1 METVYAAELGWTT
14 DLVGY
19 NKLFSWLVTI
29 LSWLDQ
35 MVQLSGA
42 RKLSDG
48 QGHEVCLADRKMNW
62 N

>member
-14 DLVGY
+14 DLVGH

-42 RKLSDG
+42 CKLSDEKNWLEVDMFRAIV
-48 QGHEVCLADRKMNW
+48 QG
-62 N
+62 